1 MRDVREAHRFDE
13 KSLETYLALH
23 LDGFRAPLSI
33 KQFKGGQS
41 NPTYLLEA
49 GSGRYVLRRKPPGK
63 LLKSAHA
70 VDREFRIISALRATG
85 FPVPTPYLLCEDDE
99 VIGTTF
105 FVMEFVEGRIFWDLD
120 LPDLDATERKAIYA
134 DVNDTIAALHN
145 LDFAA
150 IGLQDYGK
158 SGNYFSRQISRWTG
172 QYRASEIDVVDAM
185 DGIGTTFFVME
196 FVEGRIFWDLD
207 LPDLDATERKAI
219 YADVND
225 TIAALHNLDFAA
237 IGLQDYGKSGNYF
250 SRQISRW
257 TGQYR
262 ASEIDVVDAMDA
274 LIRWLPENIPD
285 DESVS
290 IVHGDYRLDNI
301 ILHPT
306 EPRVLAVLDWELS
319 TIGHPLADFTYHLM
333 TWQMPEIGIGSR
345 GLLGKPLAELGI
357 PDEVAHIERYCQK
370 TGRNGGIPDRNF
382 YSAFNFFRLA
392 AILQG
397 IAGRVRDGTAASA
410 HAQLAVKS
418 VRPLAEIGLKYMDE
432 T

>member
-1 MRDVREAHRFDE
+1 MSERQEQNSGMRDVREAHRFDE
-13 KSLETYLALH
+13 GSLETYLALH
-23 LDGFRAPLSI
+23 LEGFRAPLSVS
-33 KQFKGGQS
+33 QFKGGQS
-41 NPTYLLEA
+41 NPTYFLEA

-70 VDREFRIISALRATG
+70 VDREFRIISALHATG
-85 FPVPTPYLLCEDDE
+85 FPVPQPYLLCEDDD

-105 FVMEFVEGRIFWDLD
+105 LVMEFVEGRIFWDLD
-120 LPDLDATERKAIYA
+120 LPDVDATERTAIYA

-145 LDFAA
+145 LD
-150 IGLQDYGK
+150 Y
-158 SGNYFSRQISRWTG
+158 
-172 QYRASEIDVVDAM
+172 
-185 DGIGTTFFVME
+185 
-196 FVEGRIFWDLD
+196 
-207 LPDLDATERKAI
+207 
-219 YADVND
+219 
-225 TIAALHNLDFAA
+225 AA

-370 TGRNGGIPDRNF
+370 TGRSGGIPDRNF

-432 T
+432 S